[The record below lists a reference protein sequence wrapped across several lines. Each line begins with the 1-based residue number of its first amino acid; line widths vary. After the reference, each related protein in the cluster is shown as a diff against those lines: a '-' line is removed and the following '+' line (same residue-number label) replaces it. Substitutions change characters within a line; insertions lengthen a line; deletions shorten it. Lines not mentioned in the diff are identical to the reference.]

1 MNKKLLAILLF
12 VTATFFGSIMGVFMR
27 LAQSDINVFTASF
40 LRFGIGFVIILP
52 YIFYSKFNVY
62 KTNNIKLHFI
72 RGIINVPTMYVGFA
86 ALMFIPLE
94 QIQALHFVVP
104 LVVTFLAVLFFKEK
118 IRFVRISAL
127 IIGLIGMLVMLRPG
141 IIEMNIGVYMVLFSS
156 LVWAFII
163 IITKFLSK
171 NDSPITILTYQYSL
185 VTFFS
190 FFIVIF
196 FWEMPSSIIF
206 LYTFLAALS
215 GTVLHLALIY
225 SYKLV
230 DLTLIQPFTF
240 LSLIWASL
248 FGYYIFGE
256 EPDIFTWLGA
266 IIIFSGVL
274 IIFYRESYL
283 KKDIAKESLPMKS

>member
-12 VTATFFGSIMGVFMR
+12 VTATFFGSLMGVFMR

-52 YIFYSKFNVY
+52 YLFYSKFKVY

-94 QIQALHFVVP
+94 QIQALHFIVP
-104 LVVTFLAVLFFKEK
+104 LIVTFLAVFFFKEK

-156 LVWAFII
+156 LVWSFII

-196 FWEMPSSIIF
+196 FWETPSSIIF

-215 GTVLHLALIY
+215 GTILHIALIY

-230 DLTLIQPFTF
+230 DLTLTQPFTF
-240 LSLIWASL
+240 ISLIWASL
-248 FGYYIFGE
+248 FGYNVFGE

-274 IIFYRESYL
+274 IIFYRESFL
-283 KKDIAKESLPMKS
+283 KKDISKESLPIKS

>member
-12 VTATFFGSIMGVFMR
+12 VTATFFGSLMGVFMR

-52 YIFYSKFNVY
+52 YLFYSKFKVY

-94 QIQALHFVVP
+94 QIQALHFIVP
-104 LVVTFLAVLFFKEK
+104 VIVTFLAVFFFKEK
-118 IRFVRISAL
+118 IRIVRITAL
-127 IIGLIGMLVMLRPG
+127 IIGLLGMFVMLRPG
-141 IIEMNIGVYMVLFSS
+141 MIEMNIGVYMVLFTSI
-156 LVWAFII
+156 VWSFII

-196 FWEMPSSIIF
+196 FWETPSSIIF

-215 GTVLHLALIY
+215 GTILHIALIY

-230 DLTLIQPFTF
+230 DLTLTQPFTF
-240 LSLIWASL
+240 ISLIWASL
-248 FGYYIFGE
+248 FGYNVFGE

-274 IIFYRESYL
+274 IIFYRESFL
-283 KKDIAKESLPMKS
+283 KKDISKESLPIKS

>member
-12 VTATFFGSIMGVFMR
+12 VTATFFGSLMGVFMR

-52 YIFYSKFNVY
+52 YLFYSKFNVY

-94 QIQALHFVVP
+94 QIQALHFIVP
-104 LVVTFLAVLFFKEK
+104 IIVTFLAVFFFKEK

-156 LVWAFII
+156 LVWSFII

>member
-12 VTATFFGSIMGVFMR
+12 VTATFFGSLMGVFMR

-52 YIFYSKFNVY
+52 YLFYSKFNVY

-94 QIQALHFVVP
+94 QIQALHFIVP
-104 LVVTFLAVLFFKEK
+104 IIVTFLAVFFFKEK

-156 LVWAFII
+156 LVWSFII

-171 NDSPITILTYQYSL
+171 TDSPITILTYQYSL

-190 FFIVIF
+190 LFIVIF

-283 KKDIAKESLPMKS
+283 KKDIAKESLPIKS

>member
-12 VTATFFGSIMGVFMR
+12 VTATFFGSLMGVFMR

-40 LRFGIGFVIILP
+40 LRYVIGFVIILP
-52 YIFYSKFNVY
+52 YLFYSKFKVY

-94 QIQALHFVVP
+94 QIQALHFIVP
-104 LVVTFLAVLFFKEK
+104 LIVTFLAVFFFKEK
-118 IRFVRISAL
+118 IRFVRITAL
-127 IIGLIGMLVMLRPG
+127 IIGLLGMFVMLRPG
-141 IIEMNIGVYMVLFSS
+141 MIEMNIGVYMVLFTSI
-156 LVWAFII
+156 VWSFII

-196 FWEMPSSIIF
+196 FWETPSSIIF

-215 GTVLHLALIY
+215 GTILHIALIY

-230 DLTLIQPFTF
+230 DLTLTQPFTF
-240 LSLIWASL
+240 ISLIWASL
-248 FGYYIFGE
+248 FGYNVFGE

>member
-1 MNKKLLAILLF
+1 LNKKLLAILLF
-12 VTATFFGSIMGVFMR
+12 VTATFFGSLMGVFMR

-52 YIFYSKFNVY
+52 YLFYSKFNVY

-94 QIQALHFVVP
+94 QIQALHFIVP
-104 LVVTFLAVLFFKEK
+104 LIVTFLAVFFFKEK
-118 IRFVRISAL
+118 IRFVRITAL
-127 IIGLIGMLVMLRPG
+127 IIGLLGMFVMLRPG
-141 IIEMNIGVYMVLFSS
+141 MIEMNIGVYMVLFTSI
-156 LVWAFII
+156 VWSFII

-196 FWEMPSSIIF
+196 FWETPSSIIF

-215 GTVLHLALIY
+215 GTILHIALIY

-230 DLTLIQPFTF
+230 DLTLTQPFTF
-240 LSLIWASL
+240 ISLIWASL
-248 FGYYIFGE
+248 FGYNVFGE

-274 IIFYRESYL
+274 IIFYRESFL
-283 KKDIAKESLPMKS
+283 KKDISKESLPMKS

>member
-12 VTATFFGSIMGVFMR
+12 VTATFFGSLMGVFMR

-52 YIFYSKFNVY
+52 YLFYSKFNVY

-94 QIQALHFVVP
+94 QIQALHFIVP
-104 LVVTFLAVLFFKEK
+104 IIVTFLAVFFFKEK

-127 IIGLIGMLVMLRPG
+127 IIGLIGMFVMLRPG

-156 LVWAFII
+156 VVWSFII

>member
-12 VTATFFGSIMGVFMR
+12 VTATFFGSLMGVFMR

-52 YIFYSKFNVY
+52 YLFYSKFNVY

-94 QIQALHFVVP
+94 QIQALHFIVP
-104 LVVTFLAVLFFKEK
+104 IIVTFLAVFFFKEK

-141 IIEMNIGVYMVLFSS
+141 IIEINIGVYMVLFSS
-156 LVWAFII
+156 SVWSFII

>member
-12 VTATFFGSIMGVFMR
+12 VTATFFGSLMGVFMR

-52 YIFYSKFNVY
+52 YLFYSKFNVY

-94 QIQALHFVVP
+94 QIQALHFIVP
-104 LVVTFLAVLFFKEK
+104 IIVTFLAVFFFKEK

-156 LVWAFII
+156 FVWSFII

-196 FWEMPSSIIF
+196 FWETPSSIIF

-215 GTVLHLALIY
+215 GTILHIALIY

-230 DLTLIQPFTF
+230 DLTLTQPFTF

-256 EPDIFTWLGA
+256 KPDIFTWLGA

>member
-1 MNKKLLAILLF
+1 MNKKILAILLF
-12 VTATFFGSIMGVFMR
+12 VTATFFGSLMGVFMR

-52 YIFYSKFNVY
+52 YLFYSKFKVY

-94 QIQALHFVVP
+94 QIQALHFIVP
-104 LVVTFLAVLFFKEK
+104 LIVTFLAVFFFKEK
-118 IRFVRISAL
+118 IRFVRITAL
-127 IIGLIGMLVMLRPG
+127 IIGLLGMLVMLRPG
-141 IIEMNIGVYMVLFSS
+141 MIEMNIGVYMVLFTSI
-156 LVWAFII
+156 VWSFII

-171 NDSPITILTYQYSL
+171 DDSPITILTYQYSF

-196 FWEMPSSIIF
+196 FWETPSPIIF

-215 GTVLHLALIY
+215 GTILHIALIY

-230 DLTLIQPFTF
+230 DLTLTQPFTF

-248 FGYYIFGE
+248 FGYNVFGE

-266 IIIFSGVL
+266 TIIFSGVL

>member
-12 VTATFFGSIMGVFMR
+12 VTATFFGSLMGVFMR

-52 YIFYSKFNVY
+52 YLFYSKFKVY

-94 QIQALHFVVP
+94 QIHALHFIVP
-104 LVVTFLAVLFFKEK
+104 LIVTFLAVFFFKEK
-118 IRFVRISAL
+118 IRFVRITAL
-127 IIGLIGMLVMLRPG
+127 IIGLLGMFVMLRPG
-141 IIEMNIGVYMVLFSS
+141 MIEMNIGVYMVLFTSI
-156 LVWAFII
+156 VWSFII

-190 FFIVIF
+190 FIIVIF
-196 FWEMPSSIIF
+196 FWETPSSIIF

-215 GTVLHLALIY
+215 GTILHIALIY

-230 DLTLIQPFTF
+230 DLTLTQPFTF
-240 LSLIWASL
+240 ISLIWASL
-248 FGYYIFGE
+248 FGYNVFGE

-274 IIFYRESYL
+274 IIFYRESFL
-283 KKDIAKESLPMKS
+283 KKDISKESLPIKS

>member
-12 VTATFFGSIMGVFMR
+12 VTATFFGSLMGVFMR

-52 YIFYSKFNVY
+52 YLFYSKFKVY

-94 QIQALHFVVP
+94 QIQALHFIVP
-104 LVVTFLAVLFFKEK
+104 LIVTFLAVFFFKEK
-118 IRFVRISAL
+118 IRFVRITAL
-127 IIGLIGMLVMLRPG
+127 IIGLLGMFVMLRPG
-141 IIEMNIGVYMVLFSS
+141 MIEMNIGVYMVLFTSI
-156 LVWAFII
+156 VWSFII

-171 NDSPITILTYQYSL
+171 NDSPITILTYQYSF

-196 FWEMPSSIIF
+196 FWETPSPIIF

-215 GTVLHLALIY
+215 GTILHIALIY

-230 DLTLIQPFTF
+230 DLTLTQPFTF

-248 FGYYIFGE
+248 FGYNVFGE

-274 IIFYRESYL
+274 IIFYRESFL
-283 KKDIAKESLPMKS
+283 KKDISKESLPIKS

>member
-1 MNKKLLAILLF
+1 
-12 VTATFFGSIMGVFMR
+12 MGVFMR

-52 YIFYSKFNVY
+52 YLFYSKFKVY

-94 QIQALHFVVP
+94 QIQALHFIVP
-104 LVVTFLAVLFFKEK
+104 LIVTFLAVFFFKEK
-118 IRFVRISAL
+118 IRFVRITAL
-127 IIGLIGMLVMLRPG
+127 IIGLLGMLVMLRPG
-141 IIEMNIGVYMVLFSS
+141 MIEMNIGVYMVLFTSI
-156 LVWAFII
+156 VWSFII

-171 NDSPITILTYQYSL
+171 NDSPITILTYQYSF

-196 FWEMPSSIIF
+196 FWETPSPIIF

-215 GTVLHLALIY
+215 GTILHIALIY

-230 DLTLIQPFTF
+230 DLTLTQPFTF

-248 FGYYIFGE
+248 FGYNVFGE

-266 IIIFSGVL
+266 TIIFSGVL
-274 IIFYRESYL
+274 IISYRESYL

>member
-1 MNKKLLAILLF
+1 MNKKILAILLF
-12 VTATFFGSIMGVFMR
+12 VTATFFGSLMGVFMR

-52 YIFYSKFNVY
+52 YLFYSKFKVY

-94 QIQALHFVVP
+94 QIQALHFIVP
-104 LVVTFLAVLFFKEK
+104 LIVTFLAVFFFKEK
-118 IRFVRISAL
+118 IRFVRITAL
-127 IIGLIGMLVMLRPG
+127 IIGLLGMFVMLRPG
-141 IIEMNIGVYMVLFSS
+141 MIEMNIGVYMVLFTSI
-156 LVWAFII
+156 VWSFII

-196 FWEMPSSIIF
+196 FWETPSSIIF

-215 GTVLHLALIY
+215 GTILHIALIY

-230 DLTLIQPFTF
+230 DLTLTQPFTF

-248 FGYYIFGE
+248 FGYNVFGE

>member
-1 MNKKLLAILLF
+1 MNKKILAILLF
-12 VTATFFGSIMGVFMR
+12 VTATFFGSLMGVFMR

-52 YIFYSKFNVY
+52 YLFYSKFNVY

-94 QIQALHFVVP
+94 QIQALHFIVP
-104 LVVTFLAVLFFKEK
+104 LIVTFLAVFFFKEK
-118 IRFVRISAL
+118 IRFVRITAL
-127 IIGLIGMLVMLRPG
+127 IIGLLGMLVMLRPG
-141 IIEMNIGVYMVLFSS
+141 MIEMNIGVYMVLFTSI
-156 LVWAFII
+156 VWSFII

-171 NDSPITILTYQYSL
+171 NDSPITILTYQYSF

-196 FWEMPSSIIF
+196 FWETPSPIIF

-215 GTVLHLALIY
+215 GTILHIALIY

-230 DLTLIQPFTF
+230 DLTLTQPFTF

-248 FGYYIFGE
+248 FGYNVFGE

-283 KKDIAKESLPMKS
+283 

>member
-12 VTATFFGSIMGVFMR
+12 VTATFFGSLMGVFMR

-52 YIFYSKFNVY
+52 YLFYSKFNVY

-94 QIQALHFVVP
+94 QIQALHFIVP
-104 LVVTFLAVLFFKEK
+104 ITVTFLAVFFFKEK

-156 LVWAFII
+156 LVWSFII

-171 NDSPITILTYQYSL
+171 NDSPITILTYQYTL

-196 FWEMPSSIIF
+196 FWETPSSIIF

-215 GTVLHLALIY
+215 GTILHIALVY

-248 FGYYIFGE
+248 FGYNVFGE

>member
-1 MNKKLLAILLF
+1 LNKKLLAILLF
-12 VTATFFGSIMGVFMR
+12 VTATFFGSLMGVFMR

-52 YIFYSKFNVY
+52 YLFYSKFNVY

-94 QIQALHFVVP
+94 QIQALHFIVP
-104 LVVTFLAVLFFKEK
+104 IIVTFLAVFFFKEK

-141 IIEMNIGVYMVLFSS
+141 IIEINIGVYMVLFSS
-156 LVWAFII
+156 LVWSFII

-196 FWEMPSSIIF
+196 FWETPSSIIF

-266 IIIFSGVL
+266 LIIFSGVL

>member
-12 VTATFFGSIMGVFMR
+12 VTATFFATLMGVFMR

-52 YIFYSKFNVY
+52 YLFYSKFKVY

-94 QIQALHFVVP
+94 QIQALHFIVP
-104 LVVTFLAVLFFKEK
+104 LIVTFLAVFFFKEK
-118 IRFVRISAL
+118 IRFVRITAL
-127 IIGLIGMLVMLRPG
+127 IIGLLGMFVMLRPG
-141 IIEMNIGVYMVLFSS
+141 MIEMNIGVYMVLFTSI
-156 LVWAFII
+156 VWSFII

-196 FWEMPSSIIF
+196 FWEKPSSTIL

-215 GTVLHLALIY
+215 GTILHIALIY

-283 KKDIAKESLPMKS
+283 KKDIAKESLPIKS

>member
-1 MNKKLLAILLF
+1 
-12 VTATFFGSIMGVFMR
+12 MGVFMR

-52 YIFYSKFNVY
+52 YLFYSKFNVY
-62 KTNNIKLHFI
+62 KTNNIKLHFV
-72 RGIINVPTMYVGFA
+72 RGIINVPAMYVGFA

-94 QIQALHFVVP
+94 QIQALHFIVP
-104 LVVTFLAVLFFKEK
+104 LIVTFLAVFFFKEK

-156 LVWAFII
+156 LVWSFII

-190 FFIVIF
+190 FFVVIF
-196 FWEMPSSIIF
+196 FWETPSSIIF

-215 GTVLHLALIY
+215 GTILHIALIY

-248 FGYYIFGE
+248 FGYNVFGE

-266 IIIFSGVL
+266 MVIFSGVL
-274 IIFYRESYL
+274 IIFYRETYL
-283 KKDIAKESLPMKS
+283 QKDISKESLPMKS

>member
-12 VTATFFGSIMGVFMR
+12 VTATFFGSLMGVFMR

-52 YIFYSKFNVY
+52 YLFYSKFNVY

-94 QIQALHFVVP
+94 QIQALHFIVP
-104 LVVTFLAVLFFKEK
+104 ITVTFLAVFFFKEK

-156 LVWAFII
+156 LVWSFII

-190 FFIVIF
+190 LFIVIF

>member
-1 MNKKLLAILLF
+1 
-12 VTATFFGSIMGVFMR
+12 MGVFMR

-52 YIFYSKFNVY
+52 YLFYSKFKVY

-94 QIQALHFVVP
+94 QIQALHFIVP
-104 LVVTFLAVLFFKEK
+104 LIVTFLAVFFFKEK
-118 IRFVRISAL
+118 IRFVRITAL
-127 IIGLIGMLVMLRPG
+127 IIGLLGMFVMLRPG
-141 IIEMNIGVYMVLFSS
+141 MIEMNIGVYMVLFTSI
-156 LVWAFII
+156 VWSFII

-196 FWEMPSSIIF
+196 FWETPSSIIF

-215 GTVLHLALIY
+215 GTILHIALIY

-230 DLTLIQPFTF
+230 DLTLTQPFTF
-240 LSLIWASL
+240 ISLIWASL
-248 FGYYIFGE
+248 FGYNVFGE

-274 IIFYRESYL
+274 IIFYRESFL
-283 KKDIAKESLPMKS
+283 KKDISKESLPIKS

>member
-1 MNKKLLAILLF
+1 
-12 VTATFFGSIMGVFMR
+12 MGVFMR

-52 YIFYSKFNVY
+52 YLFYSKFNVY

-94 QIQALHFVVP
+94 QIQALHFIVP
-104 LVVTFLAVLFFKEK
+104 IIVTFLAVFFFKEK

-156 LVWAFII
+156 MIWSFII

-256 EPDIFTWLGA
+256 EPDIFTWIGA

-283 KKDIAKESLPMKS
+283 KKDITKESLPMKS

>member
-12 VTATFFGSIMGVFMR
+12 VTATFFGSLMGVFMR

-52 YIFYSKFNVY
+52 YLFYSKFNVY

-94 QIQALHFVVP
+94 QIQALHFIVP
-104 LVVTFLAVLFFKEK
+104 ITVTFLAVFFFKEK

-156 LVWAFII
+156 LVWSFII

-283 KKDIAKESLPMKS
+283 KKDIAKESLPIKS

>member
-12 VTATFFGSIMGVFMR
+12 VTATFFGSLMGVFMR

-52 YIFYSKFNVY
+52 YLFYSKFNVY

-94 QIQALHFVVP
+94 QIQGLHFVVP
-104 LVVTFLAVLFFKEK
+104 LIVTFLAVFFFKEK
-118 IRFVRISAL
+118 IRFARISAL

-156 LVWAFII
+156 LVWSFII

-171 NDSPITILTYQYSL
+171 TDSPITILTYQYSL

>member
-12 VTATFFGSIMGVFMR
+12 VTATFFGSLMGVFMR

-52 YIFYSKFNVY
+52 YLFYSKFNVY

-94 QIQALHFVVP
+94 QIQALHFIVP
-104 LVVTFLAVLFFKEK
+104 IIVTFLAVFFFKEK

-156 LVWAFII
+156 LVWSFII

-283 KKDIAKESLPMKS
+283 KKDIAKESLPIKS

>member
-1 MNKKLLAILLF
+1 MNKKILAILLF
-12 VTATFFGSIMGVFMR
+12 VTATFFGSLMGVFMR

-52 YIFYSKFNVY
+52 YLFYSKFKVY

-94 QIQALHFVVP
+94 QIQALHFIVP
-104 LVVTFLAVLFFKEK
+104 LIVTFLAVFFFKEK
-118 IRFVRISAL
+118 IRFVRITAL
-127 IIGLIGMLVMLRPG
+127 FIGLLGMLVMLRPG
-141 IIEMNIGVYMVLFSS
+141 MIEMNIGVYMVLFTSI
-156 LVWAFII
+156 VWSFII

-171 NDSPITILTYQYSL
+171 NDSPITILTYQYSF

-196 FWEMPSSIIF
+196 FWETPSPIIF

-215 GTVLHLALIY
+215 GTILHIALIY

-230 DLTLIQPFTF
+230 DLTLTQPFTF

-248 FGYYIFGE
+248 FGYNVFGE

-266 IIIFSGVL
+266 TIIFSGVL

>member
-12 VTATFFGSIMGVFMR
+12 VTATFFGSLMGVFMR

-52 YIFYSKFNVY
+52 YLFYSKFNVY

-94 QIQALHFVVP
+94 QIQALHFIVP
-104 LVVTFLAVLFFKEK
+104 IIVTFLAVFFFKEK

-156 LVWAFII
+156 LVWSFII

-196 FWEMPSSIIF
+196 FWEKPSSIIL

>member
-1 MNKKLLAILLF
+1 MNKKILAILLF
-12 VTATFFGSIMGVFMR
+12 VTATFFGSLMGVFMR

-52 YIFYSKFNVY
+52 YLFYSKFKVY

-94 QIQALHFVVP
+94 QIQALHFIVP
-104 LVVTFLAVLFFKEK
+104 LLVTFLAVFFFNEK
-118 IRFVRISAL
+118 IHFVRISAL

-141 IIEMNIGVYMVLFSS
+141 IIEINIGIYMVLFSS
-156 LVWAFII
+156 LIWSFII

-196 FWEMPSSIIF
+196 FWETPSSIIF

-215 GTVLHLALIY
+215 GTILHIALIY

>member
-1 MNKKLLAILLF
+1 LNKKLLAILLF
-12 VTATFFGSIMGVFMR
+12 VTATFFGTLMGVFMR

-52 YIFYSKFNVY
+52 YLFYSKFNVY

-94 QIQALHFVVP
+94 QIQALHFIVP
-104 LVVTFLAVLFFKEK
+104 LIVTFLAVFFFKEK
-118 IRFVRISAL
+118 IRFVRITAL
-127 IIGLIGMLVMLRPG
+127 IIGLLGMFVMLRPG
-141 IIEMNIGVYMVLFSS
+141 MIEMNIGVYMVLFTSI
-156 LVWAFII
+156 VWSFII

-196 FWEMPSSIIF
+196 FWETPSSITF

-215 GTVLHLALIY
+215 GTILHIALIY

-230 DLTLIQPFTF
+230 DLTLTQPFTF
-240 LSLIWASL
+240 ISLIWASL
-248 FGYYIFGE
+248 FGYNVFGE

-274 IIFYRESYL
+274 IIFYRESFL
-283 KKDIAKESLPMKS
+283 KKDISKESLPIKS

>member
-12 VTATFFGSIMGVFMR
+12 VTATFFGSLMGVFMR

-52 YIFYSKFNVY
+52 YLFYSKFNVY

-94 QIQALHFVVP
+94 QIQGLHFVVP
-104 LVVTFLAVLFFKEK
+104 LIVTFLAVFFFKEK
-118 IRFVRISAL
+118 IRFARISAL

-141 IIEMNIGVYMVLFSS
+141 IIEMNIGVYMVLFTSI
-156 LVWAFII
+156 VWSFII

-171 NDSPITILTYQYSL
+171 TDSPITILTYQYSL

-190 FFIVIF
+190 LFIVIF

-283 KKDIAKESLPMKS
+283 KKDIAKESLPIKS

>member
-1 MNKKLLAILLF
+1 LNKKLLAILLF
-12 VTATFFGSIMGVFMR
+12 VTATFFGSLMGVFMR

-52 YIFYSKFNVY
+52 YLFYSKFNVY

-94 QIQALHFVVP
+94 QIQALHFIVP
-104 LVVTFLAVLFFKEK
+104 IIVTFLAVFFFKEK

-156 LVWAFII
+156 LVWSFII

-283 KKDIAKESLPMKS
+283 KKDIAKESLPIKS

>member
-12 VTATFFGSIMGVFMR
+12 VTATFFGSLMGVFMR

-52 YIFYSKFNVY
+52 YLFYSKFNVY

-72 RGIINVPTMYVGFA
+72 RGIINVPTMYIGFA

-94 QIQALHFVVP
+94 QIQALHFIVP
-104 LVVTFLAVLFFKEK
+104 IIVTFLAVFFFKEK

-141 IIEMNIGVYMVLFSS
+141 IIEMNIGIYMVLFSS
-156 LVWAFII
+156 LVWSFII

-196 FWEMPSSIIF
+196 FWETPSSITF

-274 IIFYRESYL
+274 IIFYRESFL
-283 KKDIAKESLPMKS
+283 KKNIAKESLPMKS

>member
-12 VTATFFGSIMGVFMR
+12 VTATFFGSLMGVFMR

-52 YIFYSKFNVY
+52 YLFYSKFKVY

-94 QIQALHFVVP
+94 QIQALHFIVP
-104 LVVTFLAVLFFKEK
+104 LIVTFLAVFFFKEK
-118 IRFVRISAL
+118 IRFVRITAL
-127 IIGLIGMLVMLRPG
+127 IIGLLGMFVMLRPG
-141 IIEMNIGVYMVLFSS
+141 MIEMNIGVYMVLFTSI
-156 LVWAFII
+156 VWSFII

-196 FWEMPSSIIF
+196 FWETPSSIIF

-215 GTVLHLALIY
+215 GTILHIALIY

-230 DLTLIQPFTF
+230 DLTLTQPFTF

-248 FGYYIFGE
+248 FGYNVFGE

-274 IIFYRESYL
+274 IIFYRESFL
-283 KKDIAKESLPMKS
+283 KKDISKESLPMKS

>member
-12 VTATFFGSIMGVFMR
+12 VTATFFGSLMGVFMR

-52 YIFYSKFNVY
+52 YLFYSKFNVY

-72 RGIINVPTMYVGFA
+72 RGIINVPIMYVGFA
-86 ALMFIPLE
+86 ALMLIPLE
-94 QIQALHFVVP
+94 QIQALHFIVP
-104 LVVTFLAVLFFKEK
+104 IIVTFLAVFFFKEK
-118 IRFVRISAL
+118 IRFARISAL

-156 LVWAFII
+156 LVWSFII

-283 KKDIAKESLPMKS
+283 KKDIAKESLPIKS

>member
-12 VTATFFGSIMGVFMR
+12 VTATFFGSLMGVFMR

-52 YIFYSKFNVY
+52 YLFYSKFNVY

-94 QIQALHFVVP
+94 QIQALHFIVP
-104 LVVTFLAVLFFKEK
+104 IIVTFLAVFFFKEK

-141 IIEMNIGVYMVLFSS
+141 IIEINIGIYMVLFSS
-156 LVWAFII
+156 LVWSFII

-196 FWEMPSSIIF
+196 FWETPSSIIF

>member
-12 VTATFFGSIMGVFMR
+12 VTATFFGSLMGVFMR

-52 YIFYSKFNVY
+52 YLFYSKFNVY

-94 QIQALHFVVP
+94 QIQALHFIVP
-104 LVVTFLAVLFFKEK
+104 LIVTFLAVFFFKEK
-118 IRFVRISAL
+118 IRFVRITAL

-141 IIEMNIGVYMVLFSS
+141 IIEINIGVYMVLFSS
-156 LVWAFII
+156 LVWSFII

-196 FWEMPSSIIF
+196 FWETPSSIVF

-215 GTVLHLALIY
+215 GTILHIALIY

-230 DLTLIQPFTF
+230 DLTLTQPFTF

-248 FGYYIFGE
+248 FGYNVFGE

>member
-1 MNKKLLAILLF
+1 MNKKILAILLF
-12 VTATFFGSIMGVFMR
+12 IIATFFGSLMGVFMR

-40 LRFGIGFVIILP
+40 LRFGIGFIIILP
-52 YIFYSKFNVY
+52 YLFYSKFKVY

-86 ALMFIPLE
+86 ALMYIPLE
-94 QIQALHFVVP
+94 QIHALHFIVP
-104 LVVTFLAVLFFKEK
+104 LIVTFLAVFFFKEK

-141 IIEMNIGVYMVLFSS
+141 MIEMNIGVYMVLFTSIMWS
-156 LVWAFII
+156 FII
-163 IITKFLSK
+163 IITKLLSK
-171 NDSPITILTYQYSL
+171 NDTPITILTYQYSL

-190 FFIVIF
+190 FFTVIF
-196 FWEMPSSIIF
+196 FWETPSSIIF

-215 GTVLHLALIY
+215 GTILHIALIY

-248 FGYYIFGE
+248 FGYNVFGE
-256 EPDIFTWLGA
+256 KPDIFTWLGA

-274 IIFYRESYL
+274 IIFYRETYL
-283 KKDIAKESLPMKS
+283 KRDISKESLPMKS